1 MKNVCNFDLAYDI
14 FLHEQK
20 YLHQV
25 SLYIFAKKNK
35 KRVLDM
41 SKNIQI
47 NLIKNKT

>member
-25 SLYIFAKKNK
+25 SLYIFTKK